1 MLPKLSELPKIPL
14 VIVIFIGVI
23 AIETLALTVLGLLF
37 NVNLGLHGPNW
48 IMLSIAVGL
57 SGWLLTLGVYLFI
70 SALTDVPRLDA
81 TQSTDRHE
89 THYTPSEV
97 AYKYILWSLLQNSR
111 QNMAAKL
118 VRR

>member
-14 VIVIFIGVI
+14 VIVIFIGII
-23 AIETLALTVLGLLF
+23 AIETLVLTVFGLLF

-70 SALTDVPRLDA
+70 SALTDVYPD
-81 TQSTDRHE
+81 
-89 THYTPSEV
+89 
-97 AYKYILWSLLQNSR
+97 SLKSR
-111 QNMAAKL
+111 QEVSCIFRL
-118 VRR
+118 GGFCWTYGSLWLPQRRRSQDAHSAGT